1 MEPSSNSSSPFHI
14 LDRVRFNRFHWRSML
29 TTGMGVFTDGY
40 DLSSVGIVLTIILAD
55 FHLKSLTG
63 IQSSLLAGS
72 ALIGAMIGALIFGML
87 GNRGRKTFY
96 GLDVSIMAAAA
107 LMQAFVPNISWLIAV
122 RFVLGIG
129 VGADYVL
136 SPVIMAEHANAKDRG
151 KTLAAG
157 FGLTW
162 GVGAT
167 TAALVYLVLAALH
180 VPPNLI
186 WRIVLGFG
194 ALPALSVIYLRRKMP
209 ETARFLARVKG
220 DNEMAGKVIHQAA
233 GQKTHL
239 KQVHADKRTLAEYWK
254 THARRMIAA
263 SLLWFLFDIVAYS
276 GILFGPSLIAK
287 GLGLPSGIFQLLME
301 FGFVVPGA
309 ALGLL
314 LIDHWGRKPLQIVG
328 FLGIALSLMAFSM
341 YQGSAAAIPVISLLL
356 YGGQNFMSQAG
367 PGSISASGVLGVEL
381 APTKIRSLV
390 QGFTVSSGRLGAS
403 LSAFVF
409 PQLFHRWG
417 ESGAVMFLAGIAV
430 LASVITLI
438 WIPETR
444 RMSLEDTA
452 QETGLQLAVPA
463 DESLVPES

>member
-1 MEPSSNSSSPFHI
+1 MESSSSPFHI
-14 LDRVRFNRFHWRSML
+14 LDRIHFNRFHWRSML

-40 DLSSVGIVLTIILAD
+40 DLSSVGIVLTIILAN
-55 FHLKSLTG
+55 FGLSSLTG

-72 ALIGAMIGALIFGML
+72 ALIGAMIGAIIFGML

-96 GLDVSIMAAAA
+96 GLDVSIMAIAAV
-107 LMQAFVPNISWLIAV
+107 MQAFVPNLSWLIAV

-151 KTLAAG
+151 KTLLAG

-162 GVGAT
+162 GLGAT
-167 TAALVYLVLAALH
+167 AAAVLYLILMAFH
-180 VPPNLI
+180 VPPDLI

-194 ALPALSVIYLRRKMP
+194 AIPALSVIYLRRKMP

-220 DNEMAGKVIHQAA
+220 DTGKASGVINQVSVS
-233 GQKTHL
+233 GQTVPLTK
-239 KQVHADKRTLAEYWK
+239 VDADKRRLGEYWK
-254 THARRMIAA
+254 THGQRMIAA
-263 SLLWFLFDIVAYS
+263 SLLWFLFDMVAYS

-287 GLGLPSGIFQLLME
+287 GLGLSSGNFQLLME

-309 ALGLL
+309 AMGLL
-314 LIDHWGRKPLQIVG
+314 LVDRWGRKPLQIAG
-328 FLGIALSLMAFSM
+328 FLGIAASLVAFSV
-341 YQGSAAAIPVISLLL
+341 YQGTAAAVPLISLLL

-409 PQLFHRWG
+409 PALFHRWG
-417 ESGAVMFLAGIAV
+417 ESGAIMFLAGAAV
-430 LASVITLI
+430 LASLITLV

-452 QETGLQLAVPA
+452 GEEMGAQNAIAKGPLLT
-463 DESLVPES
+463 ES